1 MNIATLLNPQDAG
14 NQSAIALANLSSAIA
29 SLRNQQSL
37 TNRITAVP
45 QNNAAEAREDT
56 QEQSISHALDSID
69 TSLQQLTQAQRAEQS
84 KQRSDKALAA
94 SKHSITDEHR
104 ILDERIRNE
113 SNTSNTIRISNQ
125 NNKNSQSDIRK
136 ESLRD
141 KAITS
146 FKTAGLGLLRGG
158 IEEVNIPLFTKMT
171 EVIGRKTS
179 EWLSKRNHEEE
190 TNTSN
195 QTNANHTS
203 DISTLE
209 AIRRM
214 SNQRSSEESS
224 RTNIISMRRGSDG
237 VFRQDDNEN
246 DEVRTAQMA
255 DDISAHRQEDNQHH
269 KTTTFLLEEI
279 SSKLDN
285 IGGGDGDGDFDMD
298 FRRRSRGRGRM
309 SRRGRMRGRARSRG
323 FRSRMSRGFRSL
335 RGAGA
340 RAMPLLAEAGGMVMS
355 GAKKA
360 LPWIGKRAAKA
371 IPLVGAALGGWE
383 VGGYLKE
390 GIDSVIQKATG
401 EKDATL
407 GTKLYDWTHDEK
419 GRNKIGLAWD
429 RFWGNAPSEEEE
441 KAEEARKAAILQAKI
456 AERRKKNQEA
466 QAARESI
473 ESKSDTSSITKESNT
488 TTKESNV
495 IKHASNTINN
505 PTIIESP
512 KTTSF
517 EAHQEESREVRE
529 LEHSAMQAEKQ
540 QVQPQPIIIEQPKA
554 ESKSIP
560 TAPRGQD
567 SHVPVYTRSNDTTL
581 SRIGDNMMLAGL

>member
-29 SLRNQQSL
+29 SLRNRQSL
-37 TNRITAVP
+37 TNSITATP
-45 QNNAAEAREDT
+45 QSNAAEAREDT

-94 SKHSITDEHR
+94 SKHSIKDEHR
-104 ILDERIRNE
+104 ILDERFRNE

-125 NNKNSQSDIRK
+125 ANKNSQSDIRK

-179 EWLSKRNHEEE
+179 EWLSKRNHQEE

-195 QTNANHTS
+195 QTNHTS

-214 SNQRSSEESS
+214 SNNRSSEESNS
-224 RTNIISMRRGSDG
+224 TNIISMRRGADG

-285 IGGGDGDGDFDMD
+285 ISSGDGDGDFDMD
-298 FRRRSRGRGRM
+298 FRRRSRGRMG
-309 SRRGRMRGRARSRG
+309 RRGRMRGRARSRG

-466 QAARESI
+466 QAAKEST
-473 ESKSDTSSITKESNT
+473 EVKSDTIRDITKESST

-505 PTIIESP
+505 PTIIEQP

-529 LEHSAMQAEKQ
+529 LEHAAMQAEKQ
-540 QVQPQPIIIEQPKA
+540 QSQPQPIIIEQPKA

>member
-14 NQSAIALANLSSAIA
+14 NQSAVALANLSSAITR
-29 SLRNQQSL
+29 LRNRQSL

-69 TSLQQLTQAQRAEQS
+69 TSLQQLTQAQQREQS
-84 KQRSDKALAA
+84 NQRREQAIAA
-94 SKHSITDEHR
+94 SKNSIKDEHR

-125 NNKNSQSDIRK
+125 SNKNSQSDIRR

-179 EWLSKRNHEEE
+179 EWLSRRNHQEE

-195 QTNANHTS
+195 QTNASHTS

-214 SNQRSSEESS
+214 SNNRSSEESNS
-224 RTNIISMRRGSDG
+224 TNIISMRRGSDG

-285 IGGGDGDGDFDMD
+285 IGSGDGDGDFDMD
-298 FRRRSRGRGRM
+298 FRRRRGRM
-309 SRRGRMRGRARSRG
+309 GRRGRMRGRARSRG

-340 RAMPLLAEAGGMVMS
+340 TAMPLLAEAGGMVMS

-441 KAEEARKAAILQAKI
+441 KAEEARQAAILQAKI
-456 AERRKKNQEA
+456 AERQKKNQEA
-466 QAARESI
+466 QAAKESI
-473 ESKSDTSSITKESNT
+473 ESTKSDTSSSIAKESNT
-488 TTKESNV
+488 ETKESNV

-505 PTIIESP
+505 PTIIEQP

-529 LEHSAMQAEKQ
+529 LEHAAMQAERQ
-540 QVQPQPIIIEQPKA
+540 AQPQPIIIEQPKA